1 MGGSVT
7 ETRKEKYN
15 RELEKERT
23 RVNLGGIDWL
33 MSHHLVYFKNVF
45 LGIGAIF
52 RNKKMM
58 RAYDESDWLIKI
70 DELIWLAELFG

>member
-1 MGGSVT
+1 
-7 ETRKEKYN
+7 
-15 RELEKERT
+15 
-23 RVNLGGIDWL
+23 
-33 MSHHLVYFKNVF
+33 MSHHLMYFKNDF

-70 DELIWLAELFG
+70 DELI